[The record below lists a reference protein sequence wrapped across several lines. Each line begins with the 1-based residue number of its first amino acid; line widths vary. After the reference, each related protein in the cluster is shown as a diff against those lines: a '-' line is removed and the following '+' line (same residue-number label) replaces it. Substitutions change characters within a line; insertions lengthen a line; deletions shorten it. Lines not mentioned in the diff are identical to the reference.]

1 MKTNR
6 KMMVYMMAACAATM
20 ASAEGWRLSVGPAWR
35 TRVKAEIRGTASVPS
50 VPGSYTRTGYD
61 RDPGAGDWTPG
72 EVTERRPDPS
82 PAAAPGDELWAV
94 GASFTETTVTPDG
107 GAAGVDATDTRAPL
121 GLKARAGHD
130 VWTAGDFSLALD
142 LRLAGY
148 WGVRA
153 DASGRGGGAT
163 TVTRTG
169 TDWWLFTGGPYPDD
183 RDFAYAPNPERD
195 PSAPTTW
202 GPETVTRTPGQ
213 AVRARLR
220 ADLYQVGLGPTVTW
234 RAFPWLDAY
243 AGAAALCSLAHL
255 DFDAGASRASET
267 RCRPGFA
274 GELGLTARLT
284 DGLGLFA
291 EVGYEWIDRFGA
303 SADGLSARVDF
314 SGLVVSAG
322 LAASF

>member
-1 MKTNR
+1 MP
-6 KMMVYMMAACAATM
+6 
-20 ASAEGWRLSVGPAWR
+20 WRP
-35 TRVKAEIRGTASVPS
+35 
-50 VPGSYTRTGYD
+50 
-61 RDPGAGDWTPG
+61 
-72 EVTERRPDPS
+72 
-82 PAAAPGDELWAV
+82 
-94 GASFTETTVTPDG
+94 PDG

-142 LRLAGY
+142 LRFAGY

-163 TVTRTG
+163 AVTRTG

-183 RDFAYAPNPERD
+183 RDFGYAPNPERD

-234 RAFPWLDAY
+234 RACPWLDAY
-243 AGAAALCSLAHL
+243 AGAAALCNLAHL

-274 GELGLTARLT
+274 GEVGLTARLT

>member
-1 MKTNR
+1 MKTN
-6 KMMVYMMAACAATM
+6 KLGLAFVLLLASVTAAR
-20 ASAEGWRLSVGPAWR
+20 AEGWHVSAGPAWR
-35 TRVKAEIRGTASVPS
+35 SRVKTSVRGAAPVPTVAGGTA
-50 VPGSYTRTGYD
+50 RTGYD
-61 RDPGAGDWTPG
+61 RDPGAGDFDPSTVV
-72 EVTERRPDPS
+72 ERPDPDV
-82 PAAAPGDELWAV
+82 PGDTLWAV
-94 GASFTETTVTPDG
+94 GASFTETTTTPGD
-107 GAAGVDATDTRAPL
+107 GAARVNATDAHGPL
-121 GLKARAGHD
+121 GLKARAGYD
-130 VWTAGDFSLALD
+130 VWDAGPVSFALD
-142 LRLAGY
+142 LRFAGY
-148 WGVRA
+148 WNIRSSAAGRA
-153 DASGRGGGAT
+153 GGGSVA
-163 TVTRTG
+163 TRTG

-183 RDFAYAPNPERD
+183 RDFGYAPNPERD

-274 GELGLTARLT
+274 GEVGLTARLT
-284 DGLGLFA
+284 DNFGLFA

>member
-1 MKTNR
+1 MKTNG
-6 KMMVYMMAACAATM
+6 KMMALVVVACAATV
-20 ASAEGWRLSVGPAWR
+20 ARAEGWRLSVGPAWR
-35 TRVKAEIRGTASVPS
+35 SRVKAEIRGTAPVPT

-61 RDPGAGDWTPG
+61 RDPGAGEWTPG

-121 GLKARAGHD
+121 GLKARVGHD
-130 VWTAGDFSLALD
+130 VWTAGDFSVALD
-142 LRLAGY
+142 LRFAGY

-163 TVTRTG
+163 AVTRTG

-195 PSAPTTW
+195 PSTPTTW
-202 GPETVTRTPGQ
+202 GPETVAHTPGQ

-220 ADLYQVGLGPTVTW
+220 ADLYQMGVGPTVTW
-234 RAFPWLDAY
+234 RACPWLDAY
-243 AGAAALCSLAHL
+243 AGAAALCNLAHL

-267 RCRPGFA
+267 RCRLGFA
-274 GELGLTARLT
+274 GEVGLTARLT
-284 DGLGLFA
+284 DNLGLFA
-291 EVGYEWIDRFGA
+291 EVGYEWIDRFSA

>member
-20 ASAEGWRLSVGPAWR
+20 ASADGWRLSVGPAWR

-153 DASGRGGGAT
+153 DASARGGGAT
-163 TVTRTG
+163 AVTRTG
-169 TDWWLFTGGPYPDD
+169 
-183 RDFAYAPNPERD
+183 
-195 PSAPTTW
+195 SA
-202 GPETVTRTPGQ
+202 RRRSPG
-213 AVRARLR
+213 
-220 ADLYQVGLGPTVTW
+220 
-234 RAFPWLDAY
+234 
-243 AGAAALCSLAHL
+243 
-255 DFDAGASRASET
+255 
-267 RCRPGFA
+267 RPG
-274 GELGLTARLT
+274 TARP
-284 DGLGLFA
+284 
-291 EVGYEWIDRFGA
+291 
-303 SADGLSARVDF
+303 
-314 SGLVVSAG
+314 
-322 LAASF
+322 

>member
-1 MKTNR
+1 MKTN
-6 KMMVYMMAACAATM
+6 KLGLAFVLLLASVTAAR
-20 ASAEGWRLSVGPAWR
+20 AEGWHVSAGPAWR
-35 TRVKAEIRGTASVPS
+35 SRVKTSVRGAAPVPTVAGGTARS
-50 VPGSYTRTGYD
+50 GYD
-61 RDPGAGDWTPG
+61 RDPGAGDFDPSAVV
-72 EVTERRPDPS
+72 ERPDPDV
-82 PAAAPGDELWAV
+82 PGDTLWAV
-94 GASFTETTVTPDG
+94 GASFTETTTTPGD
-107 GAAGVDATDTRAPL
+107 GAARVNATDAHGPL
-121 GLKARAGHD
+121 GLKARAGYD
-130 VWTAGDFSLALD
+130 VWDAGPVSFALD
-142 LRLAGY
+142 LRFAGY
-148 WGVRA
+148 WNIRSSATGRA
-153 DASGRGGGAT
+153 GGGSVA
-163 TVTRTG
+163 TRTG

-195 PSAPTTW
+195 PSTPTTW
-202 GPETVTRTPGQ
+202 GPETVAHTPGQ

-220 ADLYQVGLGPTVTW
+220 ADLYQMGLGPTVTW

-274 GELGLTARLT
+274 GEVGLTARLT

>member
-6 KMMVYMMAACAATM
+6 KMMALAVAACAATV
-20 ASAEGWRLSVGPAWR
+20 AQAEGWRLTVGPAWR
-35 TRVKAEIRGTASVPS
+35 SRVKTEIRGAVPVPS
-50 VPGSYTRTGYD
+50 VPGSHTRTGYD

-121 GLKARAGHD
+121 GLKARVGHD
-130 VWTAGDFSLALD
+130 VWTAGDLSVALD

-153 DASGRGGGAT
+153 DAFGRGGGAT
-163 TVTRTG
+163 SVTRTG

-195 PSAPTTW
+195 PSTPTTW
-202 GPETVTRTPGQ
+202 GPETVTHTPGR

-243 AGAAALCSLAHL
+243 AGAAALCNLAHL
-255 DFDAGASRASET
+255 DFDAGASRTAET
-267 RCRPGFA
+267 QCRLGFA
-274 GELGLTARLT
+274 GEVGLTARLT
-284 DGLGLFA
+284 DGFGLFA
-291 EVGYEWIDRFGA
+291 EAGYEWIDRFDA
-303 SADGLSARVDF
+303 SAGGLSTRADF
-314 SGLVVSAG
+314 SSLVVSVGVAV
-322 LAASF
+322 SF